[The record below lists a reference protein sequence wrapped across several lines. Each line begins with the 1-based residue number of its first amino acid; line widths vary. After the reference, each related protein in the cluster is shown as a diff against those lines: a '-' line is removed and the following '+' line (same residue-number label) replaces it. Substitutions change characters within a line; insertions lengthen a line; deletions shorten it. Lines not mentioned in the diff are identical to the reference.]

1 MNAVATGFGDLI
13 DDRCYNVPDDDSD
26 DGIRE
31 DSSGDGD
38 DEDNSVGGY
47 HGGVGWSKNFAPHF
61 QQLKE
66 RDVLFLQQI
75 VSRQQSGEGGYTWTT
90 TPITRRVFDNNIPPT
105 NRPVKVNTI
114 VQRQLAARAQAIYQG
129 VGLPMLALWEG
140 IANLPR
146 ADQDRVL
153 TAVRRMLLAEG
164 KPACKDLATR
174 LVGTSASMNKRVVK
188 ATRTCTGRGEH
199 RLATEVTLRL
209 TPPNPHE
216 AAHFSPST
224 LASIDVEVK
233 FRYNDPVRVWVDAAN
248 RFQCSCQVSGQPG
261 EIRPHLV
268 NPSVFESCPDHH
280 FFRSYTCKRTETGER
295 VFGKGVMCGDAMR
308 SFCRGLDVKSDGIG
322 VAILSWDGAHYG
334 NKTHGTSEAIPL
346 LMHYGNADTQS
357 PKACAILGYLV
368 QMNWTRQVKASIWGK
383 RARRKIEQWVIG
395 IIADDLRRAASDGF
409 QCTIHGRPLQ
419 LEMRLLSVILDT
431 PQRRSFGGFGKR
443 RFCTFCVL
451 PPEASAWTCGRPRQE
466 RTVTDANQTIRRSER
481 AVRQAG
487 VTKAERRQF
496 KKNIQAAQK
505 ILKVEGVYPKCDV
518 LGGRQPLIAQCN
530 GLGMYSTM
538 GVDVLHWIK
547 LNCLLYYFTV
557 ALQAMKASSKQ
568 HMFEDRMFRCAHTHA
583 KAILT

>member
-1 MNAVATGFGDLI
+1 MTAVASGFGDSI
-13 DDRCYNVPDDDSD
+13 DDRCDNDPDDDSD

-38 DEDNSVGGY
+38 DEDNSGDADEGG
-47 HGGVGWSKNFAPHF
+47 GGVGWSRSKNFAPHF
-61 QQLKE
+61 RQLGE
-66 RDVLFLQQI
+66 RHVLFLQQI
-75 VSRQQSGEGGYTWTT
+75 VSRKQSGEGGYTWTT
-90 TPITRRVFDNNIPPT
+90 PPITRRVFDNNIPPP

-114 VQRQLAARAQAIYQG
+114 VQRQLAARAQAIYQS

-164 KPACKDLATR
+164 KPACKDLATHQ
-174 LVGTSASMNKRVVK
+174 LVATSASMKKRVVK
-188 ATRTCTGRGEH
+188 ATRACTGGGEH
-199 RLATEVTLRL
+199 RLARDVTLHL
-209 TPPNPHE
+209 TAPNPQE
-216 AAHFSPST
+216 AAYFSAST
-224 LASIDVEVK
+224 FASIDTEVK

-248 RFQCSCQVSGQPG
+248 RFQCSCQVSGQQG

-280 FFRSYTCKRTETGER
+280 FFRSYTCKHTETDER

-308 SFCRGLDVKSDGIG
+308 SFCRGLNVNSDGIG
-322 VAILSWDGAHYG
+322 LARLSWDGAQYG
-334 NKTHGTSEAIPL
+334 NKINGTSEATPV

-368 QMNWTRQVKASIWGK
+368 KMDWTRQVNASAWGK

-409 QCTIHGRPLQ
+409 QCTIHGRSLQ

-451 PPEASAWTCGRPRQE
+451 PPEASAWTCARPRQE
-466 RTVTDANQTIRRSER
+466 KTVTDANQTIRNSEG
-481 AVRQAG
+481 AVRRA
-487 VTKAERRQF
+487 VTKAERRQI
-496 KKNIQAAQK
+496 KKNIQAAKK
-505 ILKVEGVYPKCDV
+505 ILEVEGVYPKCDV
-518 LGGRQPLIAQCN
+518 LGCRQPLIAHCN

-538 GVDVLHWIK
+538 GVDILHWIK
-547 LNCLLYYFTV
+547 INCLLYYFTV
-557 ALQAMKASSKQ
+557 ALHAMKASSKQ
-568 HMFEDRMFRCAHTHA
+568 HMFEDRMFR
-583 KAILT
+583 